1 MKEQSKR
8 QGWLLI
14 LTFVWLWAGPNS
26 LIAAEK
32 AVTDPPAE
40 AVPPTEVVEDAKDKA
55 LLDSAA
61 SRKMYGVDTGDREVI
76 EPEPVSLTEVM
87 IRIVGALMIVMA
99 ILLGGAWWF
108 RKSRLFGLVP
118 AQSSHLNVIETR
130 SLGSRHALHVVEYG
144 SKRFLIADSPAG
156 TNFLT
161 DLEKLEEE
169 ATEELDEAAEKFS
182 PGSLA
187 GKLKTLLERC
197 LLYTSPSPRD

>member
-32 AVTDPPAE
+32 AVTDAPAE

-55 LLDSAA
+55 LQESAA

-169 ATEELDEAAEKFS
+169 ATEELDEAAEKIS
-182 PGSLA
+182 PGSFA
-187 GKLKTLLERC
+187 GKLKTLLERK
-197 LLYTSPSPRD
+197 

>member
-14 LTFVWLWAGPNS
+14 LTFVWLLAGPNS

-32 AVTDPPAE
+32 AVTDSPAE

-55 LLDSAA
+55 LLESAA

-76 EPEPVSLTEVM
+76 EPEPVSLIEVM

-118 AQSSHLNVIETR
+118 SQSSHLNVIETR

-169 ATEELDEAAEKFS
+169 ATEELDEAAEKIS
-182 PGSLA
+182 PGSFA
-187 GKLKTLLERC
+187 GKLKTLLERK
-197 LLYTSPSPRD
+197 

>member
-14 LTFVWLWAGPNS
+14 LTFVWLWSEPNS

-32 AVTDPPAE
+32 AVTDAPAE

-55 LLDSAA
+55 PQESAA

-118 AQSSHLNVIETR
+118 SQSSHLNVIETR

-169 ATEELDEAAEKFS
+169 ATEELEEAAEKIS
-182 PGSLA
+182 PGSFA
-187 GKLKTLLERC
+187 GKLKTLLERK
-197 LLYTSPSPRD
+197 

>member
-1 MKEQSKR
+1 MKEQLKR

-14 LTFVWLWAGPNS
+14 LTFAWLWAGPGFLMADKKAAPEAS
-26 LIAAEK
+26 AEVVSSSEAAESTKEK
-32 AVTDPPAE
+32 ARLE
-40 AVPPTEVVEDAKDKA
+40 
-55 LLDSAA
+55 SAA
-61 SRKMYGVDTGDREVI
+61 SRKIYGVDTGDREVI

-118 AQSSHLNVIETR
+118 AQSSHLSVIETR

-156 TNFLT
+156 TNYLT
-161 DLEKLEEE
+161 DLEKLEEDT
-169 ATEELDEAAEKFS
+169 TEELDETAEKFS
-182 PGSLA
+182 PGSFA
-187 GKLKTLLERC
+187 GKLKTLLERK
-197 LLYTSPSPRD
+197 

>member
-14 LTFVWLWAGPNS
+14 LTFVWLLAGLNS

-32 AVTDPPAE
+32 AVTDSPAE

-55 LLDSAA
+55 LQESAA
-61 SRKMYGVDTGDREVI
+61 SRKMYGVDTGDREMI

-161 DLEKLEEE
+161 DLEKMEEE
-169 ATEELDEAAEKFS
+169 ATEELDEAAEKIS
-182 PGSLA
+182 PGSFA
-187 GKLKTLLERC
+187 GKLKTLLERK
-197 LLYTSPSPRD
+197 

>member
-1 MKEQSKR
+1 MKEQSKCH
-8 QGWLLI
+8 GWLLI
-14 LTFVWLWAGPNS
+14 LTFVWLWAEPNS

-32 AVTDPPAE
+32 AVTDAPAE

-55 LLDSAA
+55 LLESAA

-76 EPEPVSLTEVM
+76 EPEPVSLIEVM

-169 ATEELDEAAEKFS
+169 ATEELDATAEKIS
-182 PGSLA
+182 PGSFA
-187 GKLKTLLERC
+187 GKLKTLLERK
-197 LLYTSPSPRD
+197 

>member
-1 MKEQSKR
+1 MKEQSKC

-14 LTFVWLWAGPNS
+14 LTFVWLWSEPNS

-32 AVTDPPAE
+32 AVTDAPAE
-40 AVPPTEVVEDAKDKA
+40 AVPPAEVVEDAKDKA
-55 LLDSAA
+55 LQESAA

-156 TNFLT
+156 TNFHRSGET
-161 DLEKLEEE
+161 GGGS
-169 ATEELDEAAEKFS
+169 TEELDEAAEKIS
-182 PGSLA
+182 PGSFA
-187 GKLKTLLERC
+187 GKLKTLLERK
-197 LLYTSPSPRD
+197 

>member
-1 MKEQSKR
+1 MKEQSKC

-14 LTFVWLWAGPNS
+14 LTFVWLWSEPNS

-32 AVTDPPAE
+32 AVTDAPAE

-55 LLDSAA
+55 LQESAA

-118 AQSSHLNVIETR
+118 SQSSHLNVIETR

-169 ATEELDEAAEKFS
+169 ATEELEEAAEKIS
-182 PGSLA
+182 PGSFA
-187 GKLKTLLERC
+187 GKLKTLLERK
-197 LLYTSPSPRD
+197 

>member
-14 LTFVWLWAGPNS
+14 LTFVWLWAGLNS

-32 AVTDPPAE
+32 AVTDSPAE

-55 LLDSAA
+55 LLESAA

-76 EPEPVSLTEVM
+76 EPEPVSLIEVM

-169 ATEELDEAAEKFS
+169 ATEELDEAAEKIS
-182 PGSLA
+182 PGSFA
-187 GKLKTLLERC
+187 GKLKTLLERK
-197 LLYTSPSPRD
+197 

>member
-1 MKEQSKR
+1 MKEQSKC
-8 QGWLLI
+8 QGWLQI
-14 LTFVWLWAGPNS
+14 LTFVWLWSEPNS

-32 AVTDPPAE
+32 AVTDAPAE
-40 AVPPTEVVEDAKDKA
+40 AVPPAEVVEDAKDKA
-55 LLDSAA
+55 LQESAA

-182 PGSLA
+182 PGSFA
-187 GKLKTLLERC
+187 GKLKTLLERK
-197 LLYTSPSPRD
+197 

>member
-14 LTFVWLWAGPNS
+14 LTFVWLWSEPNS
-26 LIAAEK
+26 LIAADK
-32 AVTDPPAE
+32 AVTDAPAE

-55 LLDSAA
+55 LQESAA

-169 ATEELDEAAEKFS
+169 ATEELEEAAEKIS
-182 PGSLA
+182 PGSFA
-187 GKLKTLLERC
+187 GKLKTLLERK
-197 LLYTSPSPRD
+197 

>member
-32 AVTDPPAE
+32 AVTDSPAE

-55 LLDSAA
+55 LLESAA

-76 EPEPVSLTEVM
+76 EPEPVSLIEVM

-118 AQSSHLNVIETR
+118 SQSSHLNVIETR

-169 ATEELDEAAEKFS
+169 ATEELDEAAEKIS
-182 PGSLA
+182 PGSFA
-187 GKLKTLLERC
+187 GKLKTLLERK
-197 LLYTSPSPRD
+197 

>member
-1 MKEQSKR
+1 MKEQSKC

-14 LTFVWLWAGPNS
+14 LTFVWLWSEPNS

-32 AVTDPPAE
+32 AVTDAPAE
-40 AVPPTEVVEDAKDKA
+40 AIPPTEVVEDAKDKA
-55 LLDSAA
+55 LQESAA

-144 SKRFLIADSPAG
+144 SKRFLIAASPAG

-169 ATEELDEAAEKFS
+169 ATEELDEAAEKIS
-182 PGSLA
+182 PGSFA
-187 GKLKTLLERC
+187 GKLKTLLERK
-197 LLYTSPSPRD
+197 

>member
-14 LTFVWLWAGPNS
+14 LTFVWLLAGPNS

-32 AVTDPPAE
+32 AVTDSPAE

-55 LLDSAA
+55 LQESAA

-169 ATEELDEAAEKFS
+169 ATEELDEAAEKIS
-182 PGSLA
+182 PGSFA
-187 GKLKTLLERC
+187 GKLKTLLERK
-197 LLYTSPSPRD
+197 

>member
-14 LTFVWLWAGPNS
+14 LTFVWLLAGPNS

-32 AVTDPPAE
+32 AVTDAPAE
-40 AVPPTEVVEDAKDKA
+40 AVPPAEVVEDAKDKA
-55 LLDSAA
+55 LQESAA

-118 AQSSHLNVIETR
+118 SQSSHLNVIETR

-169 ATEELDEAAEKFS
+169 ATEELDEAAEKIS
-182 PGSLA
+182 PGSFA
-187 GKLKTLLERC
+187 GKLKTLLERK
-197 LLYTSPSPRD
+197 

>member
-1 MKEQSKR
+1 MKEQSKC

-14 LTFVWLWAGPNS
+14 LTFVWLWSEPNS

-32 AVTDPPAE
+32 AVTDAPAE

-55 LLDSAA
+55 LLESAA

-76 EPEPVSLTEVM
+76 EPEPVSLIEVM

-169 ATEELDEAAEKFS
+169 ATEELEEAAEKIS
-182 PGSLA
+182 PGSFA
-187 GKLKTLLERC
+187 GKLKTLLERK
-197 LLYTSPSPRD
+197 

>member
-32 AVTDPPAE
+32 AVPDAPAE
-40 AVPPTEVVEDAKDKA
+40 AVPRTEVVKDAKDKA
-55 LLDSAA
+55 LLESAA

-76 EPEPVSLTEVM
+76 EPEPVSFTEVM

-169 ATEELDEAAEKFS
+169 ATEELDEAAEKIS
-182 PGSLA
+182 SGSFA
-187 GKLKTLLERC
+187 GKLKTLLERK
-197 LLYTSPSPRD
+197 

>member
-1 MKEQSKR
+1 MKEQSKCH
-8 QGWLLI
+8 GWLLI
-14 LTFVWLWAGPNS
+14 LTFVWLWAEPNS

-32 AVTDPPAE
+32 AVTDAPAE

-55 LLDSAA
+55 LLESAA

-161 DLEKLEEE
+161 DLEKLEEQV
-169 ATEELDEAAEKFS
+169 TEELDEAAEKIS
-182 PGSLA
+182 PGSFA
-187 GKLKTLLERC
+187 GKLKTLLERK
-197 LLYTSPSPRD
+197 

>member
-1 MKEQSKR
+1 MKEQSKC

-14 LTFVWLWAGPNS
+14 LTFVWLWSEPNS

-32 AVTDPPAE
+32 AVTDAPAE
-40 AVPPTEVVEDAKDKA
+40 AVPPTGVVEDAKDKA
-55 LLDSAA
+55 LQESAA
-61 SRKMYGVDTGDREVI
+61 SRKMYGVNTGDREVI

-169 ATEELDEAAEKFS
+169 ATEELDEAAEKIS
-182 PGSLA
+182 PGSFA
-187 GKLKTLLERC
+187 GKLKTLLERK
-197 LLYTSPSPRD
+197 

>member
-1 MKEQSKR
+1 MKEQSKC

-14 LTFVWLWAGPNS
+14 LTFVWLWSEPNS

-32 AVTDPPAE
+32 AVTDAPAE

-55 LLDSAA
+55 PQESAA

-169 ATEELDEAAEKFS
+169 VTEELDEAAEKIS
-182 PGSLA
+182 PGSFA
-187 GKLKTLLERC
+187 GKLKTLLERK
-197 LLYTSPSPRD
+197 

>member
-1 MKEQSKR
+1 MKEQSKC

-14 LTFVWLWAGPNS
+14 LTFVWLWSEPNS

-32 AVTDPPAE
+32 AVTDAPAE

-55 LLDSAA
+55 LQESAA

-169 ATEELDEAAEKFS
+169 ATEELDEAAEKIS
-182 PGSLA
+182 PGSFA
-187 GKLKTLLERC
+187 GKLKTLLERK
-197 LLYTSPSPRD
+197 

>member
-1 MKEQSKR
+1 MKEQSKC

-14 LTFVWLWAGPNS
+14 LTFVWLWAEPNS

-32 AVTDPPAE
+32 AVTDSPAE

-55 LLDSAA
+55 LLESAA

-182 PGSLA
+182 PGSFA
-187 GKLKTLLERC
+187 GKLKTLLERK
-197 LLYTSPSPRD
+197 

>member
-1 MKEQSKR
+1 MKEQSKC

-14 LTFVWLWAGPNS
+14 LTFVWLWSEPNS

-32 AVTDPPAE
+32 AVTDAPAE
-40 AVPPTEVVEDAKDKA
+40 AVPPTGVVEDAKDKA
-55 LLDSAA
+55 LQESAA
-61 SRKMYGVDTGDREVI
+61 SRKMYGVNTGDREVI

-182 PGSLA
+182 PGSFA
-187 GKLKTLLERC
+187 GKLKTLLERK
-197 LLYTSPSPRD
+197 

>member
-1 MKEQSKR
+1 MKEQSKCH
-8 QGWLLI
+8 GWLLI
-14 LTFVWLWAGPNS
+14 LTFVWLWSEPNS

-32 AVTDPPAE
+32 AVTDAPAE

-55 LLDSAA
+55 LLESAA

-76 EPEPVSLTEVM
+76 EPEPVSLIEVM

-118 AQSSHLNVIETR
+118 SQSSHLNVIETR

-169 ATEELDEAAEKFS
+169 ATEELDEAAEKIS
-182 PGSLA
+182 PGSFA
-187 GKLKTLLERC
+187 GKLKTLLERK
-197 LLYTSPSPRD
+197 

>member
-14 LTFVWLWAGPNS
+14 LTFVWLWAGLNS
-26 LIAAEK
+26 LLAAEK
-32 AVTDPPAE
+32 AVTDSPAE

-55 LLDSAA
+55 LQESAA

-76 EPEPVSLTEVM
+76 EPEPVSLIEVM

-182 PGSLA
+182 PGSFA
-187 GKLKTLLERC
+187 GKLKTLLERK
-197 LLYTSPSPRD
+197 

>member
-14 LTFVWLWAGPNS
+14 LTFVWLGTEPNS

-32 AVTDPPAE
+32 AVTDAPTE
-40 AVPPTEVVEDAKDKA
+40 AVPPTEVVEDAKDNA
-55 LLDSAA
+55 LLESAA

-144 SKRFLIADSPAG
+144 TKRFLIADSPAG

-161 DLEKLEEE
+161 DLEKLEDEV
-169 ATEELDEAAEKFS
+169 TEELDEAAEKFS
-182 PGSLA
+182 PGSFA
-187 GKLKTLLERC
+187 GKLKTLLERK
-197 LLYTSPSPRD
+197 

>member
-14 LTFVWLWAGPNS
+14 LTFVWLLAGPNS

-32 AVTDPPAE
+32 AVTDAPAE
-40 AVPPTEVVEDAKDKA
+40 AVPPTEVVEDAKDEA
-55 LLDSAA
+55 LLESAA

-169 ATEELDEAAEKFS
+169 ATEEFDEAAEKIS
-182 PGSLA
+182 PGSFA
-187 GKLKTLLERC
+187 GKLKTLLERK
-197 LLYTSPSPRD
+197 

>member
-1 MKEQSKR
+1 MKEQSKC

-14 LTFVWLWAGPNS
+14 LTFVWLWSEPNS

-32 AVTDPPAE
+32 AVTDAPAE

-55 LLDSAA
+55 LQESAA

-161 DLEKLEEE
+161 DLEKLEEQV
-169 ATEELDEAAEKFS
+169 TEELDEAAEKIS
-182 PGSLA
+182 PGSFA
-187 GKLKTLLERC
+187 GKLKTLLERK
-197 LLYTSPSPRD
+197 

>member
-1 MKEQSKR
+1 MKEQSKC

-14 LTFVWLWAGPNS
+14 LTLVWLWAEPNS
-26 LIAAEK
+26 LIAVEK
-32 AVTDPPAE
+32 AVTDAPTDAF
-40 AVPPTEVVEDAKDKA
+40 PPTEDVEDAKDKA
-55 LLDSAA
+55 LLESAA

-76 EPEPVSLTEVM
+76 EPKPVSLTEVM

-108 RKSRLFGLVP
+108 RKSRLFGLMP

-169 ATEELDEAAEKFS
+169 ATEELDEATEKFS
-182 PGSLA
+182 PGSFA
-187 GKLKTLLERC
+187 GKLKTLLERK
-197 LLYTSPSPRD
+197 

>member
-1 MKEQSKR
+1 MKEQSKC

-14 LTFVWLWAGPNS
+14 LTFVWLWSEPNS

-32 AVTDPPAE
+32 AVTDAPAE

-55 LLDSAA
+55 LQESAA
-61 SRKMYGVDTGDREVI
+61 SRKMYGVDTGDREMI

-182 PGSLA
+182 PGNFA
-187 GKLKTLLERC
+187 GKLKTLLERK
-197 LLYTSPSPRD
+197 

>member
-1 MKEQSKR
+1 MKEQSKC

-14 LTFVWLWAGPNS
+14 LTFVWLWSEPNS

-32 AVTDPPAE
+32 AVTDAPAE

-55 LLDSAA
+55 LQESAA
-61 SRKMYGVDTGDREVI
+61 SRKMYGVDTGDREMI

-169 ATEELDEAAEKFS
+169 VTEELDEAAEKIS
-182 PGSLA
+182 PGSFA
-187 GKLKTLLERC
+187 GKLKTLLERK
-197 LLYTSPSPRD
+197 

>member
-1 MKEQSKR
+1 MKEQSKC

-14 LTFVWLWAGPNS
+14 LTFVWLWSEPNS

-32 AVTDPPAE
+32 AVTDAPAE
-40 AVPPTEVVEDAKDKA
+40 AVPPAEVVEDAKDKA
-55 LLDSAA
+55 LQESAA

-76 EPEPVSLTEVM
+76 EPEPVSLIEVM

-118 AQSSHLNVIETR
+118 SQSSHLNVIETR

-169 ATEELDEAAEKFS
+169 ATEEFDEAAEKIS
-182 PGSLA
+182 PGSFA
-187 GKLKTLLERC
+187 GKLKTLLERK
-197 LLYTSPSPRD
+197 

>member
-14 LTFVWLWAGPNS
+14 LTFVWLLAGPNS

-32 AVTDPPAE
+32 AVTDAPAE

-55 LLDSAA
+55 LLESAA

-76 EPEPVSLTEVM
+76 EPEPVSLIEVM

-118 AQSSHLNVIETR
+118 SQSSHLNVIETR

-182 PGSLA
+182 PGSFA
-187 GKLKTLLERC
+187 GKLKTLLERK
-197 LLYTSPSPRD
+197 

>member
-1 MKEQSKR
+1 MKEQSKCH
-8 QGWLLI
+8 GWLLI
-14 LTFVWLWAGPNS
+14 LTFVWLWAEPNS

-32 AVTDPPAE
+32 AMTDAPAE

-55 LLDSAA
+55 LLESAA
-61 SRKMYGVDTGDREVI
+61 SRKVYGVDTGDREVI

-169 ATEELDEAAEKFS
+169 ATEELDEAAEKIS
-182 PGSLA
+182 PGSFA
-187 GKLKTLLERC
+187 GKLKTLLERK
-197 LLYTSPSPRD
+197 

>member
-1 MKEQSKR
+1 MKEQSKCH
-8 QGWLLI
+8 GWLLI
-14 LTFVWLWAGPNS
+14 LTFVWLWAEPNS

-32 AVTDPPAE
+32 AVTDAPAE

-55 LLDSAA
+55 LLESAA

-118 AQSSHLNVIETR
+118 AQSSHLSVIETR

-156 TNFLT
+156 TNYLT
-161 DLEKLEEE
+161 DLEKLEEDT
-169 ATEELDEAAEKFS
+169 TEELDETAEKFS
-182 PGSLA
+182 PGSFA
-187 GKLKTLLERC
+187 GKLKTLLERK
-197 LLYTSPSPRD
+197 

>member
-1 MKEQSKR
+1 MKEQSKC

-14 LTFVWLWAGPNS
+14 LTFVWLWSEPNS

-32 AVTDPPAE
+32 AVTDAPAE

-55 LLDSAA
+55 LQESAA

-169 ATEELDEAAEKFS
+169 ATEELEEAAEKIS
-182 PGSLA
+182 PGSFA
-187 GKLKTLLERC
+187 GKLKTLLERK
-197 LLYTSPSPRD
+197 